1 MHIILKS
8 NFDVAGIFEK
18 GHIELD
24 GSDVTLRQLLD
35 QLSRQTK
42 GTMELVSPKTK
53 EVNPEDFSV
62 SLNGM
67 EYPFLPGR
75 LETRLKE
82 GDVVEVSITVL
93 GGG

>member
-1 MHIILKS
+1 MQIILKS

-18 GHIELD
+18 GYVELD

-35 QLSRQTK
+35 YLSRQTK
-42 GTMELVSPKTK
+42 GTMELINSKTR
-53 EVNPEDFSV
+53 EVTPEDFSV
-62 SLNGM
+62 SVNGM